1 MLISQ
6 WKVSLEMQVAI
17 LAMLWREAGLRMMP
31 AQEKANLGGR
41 ENGDPHGIFLVL
53 HQDVSENSDLPF
65 EIPT

>member
-1 MLISQ
+1 
-6 WKVSLEMQVAI
+6 MQVAI

-41 ENGDPHGIFLVL
+41 ESGDPHGIFLVL